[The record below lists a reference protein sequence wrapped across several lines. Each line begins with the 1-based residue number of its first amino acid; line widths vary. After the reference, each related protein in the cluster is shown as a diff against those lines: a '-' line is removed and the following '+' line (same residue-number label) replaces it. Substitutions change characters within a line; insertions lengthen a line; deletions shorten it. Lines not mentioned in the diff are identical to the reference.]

1 MQRYLTSPNE
11 RTKQGGYTVT
21 LTLLINTGDN
31 IESIICTTAA
41 TRMRQAGAPGLGRAG
56 SVCDPDCCAPVR
68 ESNVGMTGMAT
79 FNVIAIHQR
88 WLMVVND
95 VVDGSG
101 GGRVAR
107 RLSERHITIAKT
119 SRDKSTRQPQ
129 DIIRQDDIQIVIHLY
144 SFNYY
149 YHPRTRTCKT

>member
-41 TRMRQAGAPGLGRAG
+41 TRMRQAEAPGLGRAG

-68 ESNVGMTGMAT
+68 ESNVGMTGMAM
-79 FNVIAIHQR
+79 FNVHVIAIHQR
-88 WLMVVND
+88 WIF
-95 VVDGSG
+95 
-101 GGRVAR
+101 
-107 RLSERHITIAKT
+107 RL
-119 SRDKSTRQPQ
+119 
-129 DIIRQDDIQIVIHLY
+129 
-144 SFNYY
+144 
-149 YHPRTRTCKT
+149 